1 MKRVDDNIC
10 LHKYENRQLPSV
22 SHCPPDAFTVC
33 PLVAF
38 ALHVC
43 WLCCFCCLTMCHL
56 SCICHGTHSVARRR
70 SRLPFCHRLWH
81 EARAP
86 LTIFGYCQVA
96 LYVARLPGDLL
107 PCPFMVRYA
116 LARYQ
121 ALWTL
126 APKMLEISWASRLTC
141 DPRLGRN
148 SSSVI
153 FSWPTVLAAYSG

>member
-1 MKRVDDNIC
+1 MKTGSF
-10 LHKYENRQLPSV
+10 LL
-22 SHCPPDAFTVC
+22 CPTAPAIPPHACNVC

-43 WLCCFCCLTMCHL
+43 WLCCFCCRTMCHL
-56 SCICHGTHSVARRR
+56 SCICHGTLSLARRR
-70 SRLPFCHRLWH
+70 SRLPFCRRLWH
-81 EARAP
+81 EARA
-86 LTIFGYCQVA
+86 LLAIFGYCQVA

-116 LARYQ
+116 LARSQ

-141 DPRLGRN
+141 DTRTRRN
-148 SSSVI
+148 SSSDI
-153 FSWPTVLAAYSG
+153 FSWPTVIAAYSG